1 MKFKYTG
8 SNRTVAAGIGAAV
21 LLAIIGYI
29 INLFQIIGFI
39 GEDVTTE
46 LIIRAVG
53 VFAWPIGSIMGLFVW

>member
-8 SNRTVAAGIGAAV
+8 SNRNITAGIGAAV

-29 INLFQIIGFI
+29 INLFQIFGFI

-53 VFAWPIGSIMGLFVW
+53 VFAWPIGSVMGLFVW